1 MITVHR
7 YLRAIGFSKVKR
19 RDELQALI
27 NEVVEQTILNPD
39 QLNKKTGGRKKQGY
53 MSARDIAA
61 DEEDRVYAEL
71 SLDFVHGAG
80 ICVRGEFDEKNSFL
94 YEYYFPYLR
103 GTHISSNEDITIE
116 RQAEKESYAGV
127 CDDIKIGV
135 TMIFYLQNMI
145 PYKRLKALKRLP
157 VQGTYLIL
165 SALSV
170 DGTIMMPIIKNE
182 YEKQRIKKVSNERN
196 QLIAQARMGD
206 EDAIESLT
214 LEDMDTYTTISRR
227 IHKEDVFSLVDTY
240 FMPYGVECDQYSILG
255 EIVDFR
261 LDTNRITG
269 ENIVFMTLEC
279 NEIMLEVCINRI
291 DLFGEPAVGRR
302 FKGVVWLQGCI
313 EFPQQNF

>member
-1 MITVHR
+1 MHR
-7 YLRAIGFSKVKR
+7 YLRSIGFSNVKKR
-19 RDELQALI
+19 EELQELI
-27 NEVVEQTILNPD
+27 NEVVEQTIVVPD
-39 QLNKKTGGRKKQGY
+39 KLNKKTNGAKAQEY
-53 MSARDIAA
+53 VSARDIAA
-61 DEEDRVYAEL
+61 DEDDRVYAEL

-80 ICVRGEFDEKNSFL
+80 ICVRGEFDEDNRFL

-103 GTHISSNEDITIE
+103 GNHVSSNEDITIE

-157 VQGTYLIL
+157 VQGTSLIL

-182 YEKQRIKKVSNERN
+182 YEKQRIKKVSSERN
-196 QLIAQARMGD
+196 QLLAQARMGD

-227 IHKEDVFSLVDTY
+227 IHKEDIFSLVDTY

-255 EIVDFR
+255 EIMEFR
-261 LDTNRITG
+261 MDKNRITQ
-269 ENIVFMTLEC
+269 EEVIFMTLEC
-279 NEIMLEVCINRI
+279 NEVTLEICINRE
-291 DLFGEPAVGRR
+291 DLYGEPAVGRR
-302 FKGVVWLQGCI
+302 FKGVVWLQGFI